1 MESQGAGPKVQKIN
15 NQGGV
20 MTIKKVPND
29 KSFDKPNPNAIG
41 KNNGVT
47 AIVDMKGKGAATKG
61 LKFKVRN

>member
-1 MESQGAGPKVQKIN
+1 
-15 NQGGV
+15 
-20 MTIKKVPND
+20 MTIKKVPNN

-47 AIVDMKGKGAATKG
+47 AIVNMKGKGAATKG

>member
-1 MESQGAGPKVQKIN
+1 MA
-15 NQGGV
+15 
-20 MTIKKVPND
+20 IKKVPSN

-47 AIVDMKGKGAATKG
+47 AIVNMKGKGAAKKG